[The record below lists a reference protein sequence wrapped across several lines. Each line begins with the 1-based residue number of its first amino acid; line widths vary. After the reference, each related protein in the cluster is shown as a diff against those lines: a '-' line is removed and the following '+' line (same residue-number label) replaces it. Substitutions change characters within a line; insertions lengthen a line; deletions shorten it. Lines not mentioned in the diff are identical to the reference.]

1 MVGGL
6 FTHSVTAR
14 APSAMSNSQQSG
26 STLEPSTRR
35 CCTIAPAIEKVGPKS
50 YSLGRRIQG
59 CLRENDRRVQG
70 QLAPD
75 SRDIGTGNQ
84 EPVQPFVEAS
94 VDRLIVPYVPV
105 TELVID
111 DAHSFV
117 EAWGKSWSAFIN
129 ESKTF
134 ETEH

>member
-1 MVGGL
+1 MIHEYMDKLPVISA
-6 FTHSVTAR
+6 TSV
-14 APSAMSNSQQSG
+14 
-26 STLEPSTRR
+26 
-35 CCTIAPAIEKVGPKS
+35 
-50 YSLGRRIQG
+50 
-59 CLRENDRRVQG
+59 
-70 QLAPD
+70 
-75 SRDIGTGNQ
+75 Q
-84 EPVQPFVEAS
+84 EIRNRLQPFVEAS

-111 DAHSFV
+111 HAHSFV